1 MVAVGAFDRDQSGLA
16 EDGAE
21 WRTIRMEGMTVMA
34 AEAIPFV
41 TFVLVA
47 FGIFAAILAWQSI
60 VSR

>member
-1 MVAVGAFDRDQSGLA
+1 LVAAREFDRDQSGLA

-21 WRTIRMEGMTVMA
+21 WRGIRMGGIAIMA
-34 AEAIPFV
+34 AEAVPFV

-47 FGIFAAILAWQSI
+47 FGVFAAVLAWQSI